1 MDNPGLRPCQPFPPC
16 RAGVSSRAPAVHSC
30 ERENL
35 TRRRTED
42 LDLVRGRGLLHRQ
55 PHRTAAAIVGE
66 TARHPVP
73 AGKQHGRFPS
83 LPRPAQAVAVVVQ
96 LPVDAADGAEGSGGR
111 PRPLCSSSTWA
122 RSGKPVM
129 CVAMGMVRGLESHP
143 RLRFRGRPGVLSIPV
158 RRAASSASFVST
170 THRGVGVQASARL
183 AFGAVMAGRG
193 SGRSRW
199 PGEGRSCRQPGRR
212 RCRRG
217 SYGRFAV
224 PRRGGRALRSD
235 AGCRRGRRSP
245 AHRRRT
251 G

>member
-1 MDNPGLRPCQPFPPC
+1 MAIRLHQREAGNAPRVLGSEWTSWTPEQVRPQASSQHRPGPVRSVK
-16 RAGVSSRAPAVHSC
+16 RARGGSDPADSV
-30 ERENL
+30 RL
-35 TRRRTED
+35 TFMQ
-42 LDLVRGRGLLHRQ
+42 LVD
-55 PHRTAAAIVGE
+55 VG
-66 TARHPVP
+66 
-73 AGKQHGRFPS
+73 
-83 LPRPAQAVAVVVQ
+83 
-96 LPVDAADGAEGSGGR
+96 
-111 PRPLCSSSTWA
+111 

-170 THRGVGVQASARL
+170 THRGVGVQASAGL

-199 PGEGRSCRQPGRR
+199 PGEGRSCRRPGRR